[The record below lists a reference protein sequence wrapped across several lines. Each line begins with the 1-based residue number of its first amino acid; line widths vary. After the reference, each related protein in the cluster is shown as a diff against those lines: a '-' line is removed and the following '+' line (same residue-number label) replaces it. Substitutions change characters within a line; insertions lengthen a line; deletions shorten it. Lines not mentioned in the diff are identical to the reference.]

1 MNTES
6 ERNFTHTLGNLLQRV
21 TAAEALLDSG
31 RLDATMRDA
40 AVNLFTEIDA
50 LAGRLDAGTPE
61 TAARIAELV
70 GRASILK
77 GRLSRLRP

>member
-6 ERNFTHTLGNLLQRV
+6 ERNFTHTMGDLLQRV

-31 RLDATMRDA
+31 RLDAAMRDA
-40 AVNLFTEIDA
+40 VASLFAEIDA
-50 LAGRLDAGTPE
+50 LADRLDAGTPE

-77 GRLSRLRP
+77 GRLSLLRR